1 MLDTISVVDART
13 TGFLVVA
20 VGIAIVAVGLLIAA
34 GLLSWVGRLPG
45 DVNIDR
51 GNVRIFVPVT
61 SMILASIVLTTILF
75 LIRRWFE

>member
-1 MLDTISVVDART
+1 MDART

-20 VGIAIVAVGLLIAA
+20 VGIAIVVVGLLIAA

-45 DVNIDR
+45 DINIDR
-51 GNVRIFVPVT
+51 GNVRIFIPVT
-61 SMILASIVLTTILF
+61 SMIVASIVLSAILF